1 MRIAGLVVD
10 HEKHPIAGAT
20 VTLQRGDRPVQATT
34 QTDARGEFSFQ
45 VDGDDEDRSRVVASL
60 DGLSSCTEYHHDDQP
75 GAAALLLALWPAVT
89 VSGTVMDTTGKP
101 LAEVAVRT
109 VHHETRTDAN
119 GRYCLAGLPRGQH
132 YVNAW
137 RNGLQ
142 MRLVELDA
150 ASDTTLDLRLEPASG
165 RTIRFRV
172 NSNQPQEATQWFVF
186 SYVPWCL
193 NIKGTLD
200 ETGEHT
206 LAGLP
211 TDIPLQG
218 GAWRKDMQAN
228 PIGHYLDAHARPGPV
243 EWVTDLS
250 PKQIQRVSGIVFG
263 ADSRPVPGHKVK
275 LLSSFDVDH
284 RTVADDSGRFEFTA
298 QIPDGETFVLSLQ
311 NGPRV
316 VDDVD
321 SEAWFNPRCRNEL
334 RRTVPTSSGIV
345 VRTAPAA
352 GIAGRC
358 VTSDNRPLSGAIV
371 TLYVRWT
378 SPAGLTTSKVAAT
391 DSDADGRF
399 MFTGLNARIGEGVF
413 VEVKKHLLAGVSA
426 PLSLVAGSVIE
437 PPPIVAEQLGSARGS
452 LRLASGAPAAATDVC
467 VGLVDGTWGDRGR
480 GTAESGA
487 DGRFEVRG
495 LRRGTYALWR
505 GWYPGEGE
513 PLTAPFE
520 VPLGQEADI
529 GVITIES

>member
-10 HEKHPIAGAT
+10 PDERPIAGAT

-34 QTDARGEFSFQ
+34 KTDSLGEFSFQ
-45 VDGDDEDRSRVVASL
+45 VDRDDQRGSRVVASL
-60 DGLSSCTEYHHDDQP
+60 DGLSSCAEFHHDDQP
-75 GAAALLLALWPAVT
+75 GAAALILALWPAVT
-89 VSGTVMDTTGKP
+89 VSGTVVDTTGEP
-101 LAEVAVRT
+101 LADVAVRT
-109 VHHETRTDAN
+109 VHHATTTDAN
-119 GRYCLAGLPRGQH
+119 GRYCLPGLPRGRH
-132 YVNAW
+132 YVNVW

-150 ASDTTLDLRLEPASG
+150 ASDTTLDLRLGPASG
-165 RTIRFRV
+165 RTIRLRA
-172 NSNQPQEATQWFVF
+172 NSNQTSEVTRWFIF

-200 ETGEHT
+200 QKGEHS
-206 LAGLP
+206 LHGLP
-211 TDIPLQG
+211 TEIALQG
-218 GAWRKDMQAN
+218 GVWCKGMQAN
-228 PIGHYLDAHARPGPV
+228 PKGHYLEADPRPGQI
-243 EWVTDLS
+243 EWITDLS
-250 PKQIQRVSGIVFG
+250 PRQIQRVSGIVVG
-263 ADSRPVPGHKVK
+263 VDNRPLPGHEV
-275 LLSSFDVDH
+275 LLRSSFDVDQ
-284 RTVADDSGRFEFTA
+284 RTVTDDSGRFELTA
-298 QIPDGETFVLSLQ
+298 QIPDGETFALSLL
-311 NGPRV
+311 NGPKV

-321 SEAWFNPRCRNEL
+321 SELWFNPSCRNEL
-334 RRTVPTSSGIV
+334 HRTLPTSSEIV

-358 VTSDNRPLSGAIV
+358 VTSDSMPLSGAIA

-378 SPAGLTTSKVAAT
+378 SPARQTTSKIAAT
-391 DSDADGRF
+391 DTDANGRF
-399 MFTGLNARIGEGVF
+399 MFTGLNARMGDGMF

-426 PLSLVAGSVIE
+426 PFSLVAGSVIE
-437 PPPIVAEQLGSARGS
+437 LPPIVAEQLGSVRGS
-452 LRLASGAPAAATDVC
+452 LLLASGAPAAATDVC
-467 VGLVDGTWGDRGR
+467 VGLVEGTFGDHGH

-487 DGRFEVRG
+487 DGRFEIRG

-529 GVITIES
+529 GLITIES